1 MDALNIMCTKEAIEN
16 IKVLNDPLAIAMVLS
31 ACAAQRC
38 NIGKA
43 QPNSC
48 KGCQFE
54 SHNCRELYNIA
65 KQELKDF
72 QTQEGGVKNE
82 NHSRKSNL

>member
-1 MDALNIMCTKEAIEN
+1 MNALNAMYTKEVIEN
-16 IKVLNDPLAIAMVLS
+16 LKSLNDPLAIAMVLF

-48 KGCQFE
+48 KGCQFA
-54 SHNCRELYNIA
+54 SHNCRELYDIA
-65 KQELKDF
+65 KQELEDF
-72 QTQEGGVKNE
+72 QIPEGGVQND
-82 NHSRKSNL
+82 H